1 MTSRAPNRSVV
12 KAVVFDKDGVL
23 ADSESINLRAAFE
36 VFRAHGYELGP
47 DDEPAIVGKHPIDYV
62 PVLARRFRMSE
73 AEQRRV
79 MLLSDVCRQRAC
91 QGWRRLPGGCSRH
104 RRGGLRAGFLSL

>member
-1 MTSRAPNRSVV
+1 VV

-47 DDEPAIVGKHPIDYV
+47 EDEPSIVGKHPIDYV
-62 PVLARRFRMSE
+62 PELARRVGMSK

-79 MLLSDVCRQRAC
+79 IDEQDVVYNRIWQE
-91 QGWRRLPGGCSRH
+91 QGRL
-104 RRGGLRAGFLSL
+104 F